1 MPERPSKNRG
11 VSGPERV
18 SSTPTMRDVALA
30 AGVDRSTVS
39 RVFNAAPSRVPIALE
54 TRERVM
60 EAARRLG
67 FRPNPL
73 ARGLAGAR
81 TMLIGA
87 VMRDFSD
94 PFFADAIEALAT
106 EAGNHGYNIVV
117 GGQGRWQEGLSIEKV
132 LETRYCDAVI
142 LVGDL
147 EDQPSLLADL
157 RLLSVPVV
165 ALWQGVSPV
174 EFPSV
179 DVDNHTG
186 TIVGLEHLV
195 ELGHERIA
203 FISASLPGDN
213 RQREQ
218 AYVEFMT
225 EHFGEPPE
233 GYVQRVPNSLGGGET
248 ALQALLSLPLPPT
261 AVATSTDLTAVGV
274 LHAAY
279 AVGGIVPKELSV
291 VGWDDLTISAYTVPG
306 LTTLRMPTREI
317 VAEGVRMAVELSQT
331 PGASREPFTRYFEPT
346 LIVRDSTAP
355 PAAMAKDPAD
365 VQGAMAMINEAAARR
380 AAASATYSTSPDT
393 GEEGAVIQAGQELDT
408 PAADK
413 APEQQTPGS
422 GMTLR
427 PNEVAFAIPVDPSTA
442 VGGALAP
449 GARVSVVAVP
459 NALESGTPIS
469 GALMSTILGT
479 NLTIL
484 ALRTPEGQAFTA
496 VQAGSGVANPPRLGS
511 VVLAIPEAKLAMFA
525 AATVTSTFYLALS
538 EPSGVGT
545 GI

>member
-60 EAARRLG
+60 EAAHRLG

-147 EDQPSLLADL
+147 EDQPSLLGDL

-203 FISASLPGDN
+203 FISASLPGNN

-233 GYVQRVPNSLGGGET
+233 GYIQRVPNSLGGGET

-355 PAAMAKDPAD
+355 PAAMAEDPAAA
-365 VQGAMAMINEAAARR
+365 QGAMIAEAAAQS
-380 AAASATYSTSPDT
+380 AAASAPHSTGPDA
-393 GEEGAVIQAGQELDT
+393 GEESAVKAGQKLET
-408 PAADK
+408 PGADK
-413 APEQQTPGS
+413 APERQAPGS
-422 GMTLR
+422 GMALG

-459 NALESGTPIS
+459 NTLESGAPIS
-469 GALMSTILGT
+469 GAQMSTILGT

-484 ALRTPEGQAFTA
+484 ALRTPEGQAFTT
-496 VQAGSGVANPPRLGS
+496 VQAGSSVANPPRLGS
-511 VVLAIPEAKLAMFA
+511 VVLAIPQAKLAMFA
-525 AATVTSTFYLALS
+525 AATVTSIFYLALS

-545 GI
+545 GS

>member
-1 MPERPSKNRG
+1 
-11 VSGPERV
+11 
-18 SSTPTMRDVALA
+18 MRDVALA
-30 AGVDRSTVS
+30 SGVDRSTVS
-39 RVFNAAPSRVPIALE
+39 RVFNASPSRVPIASE

-67 FRPNPL
+67 YRPNPL

-81 TMLIGA
+81 KMLIGA

-106 EAGNHGYNIVV
+106 EASNHGYNIVV
-117 GGQGRWQEGLSIEKV
+117 GGQGRWQEGLAIDQV

-142 LVGDL
+142 IVGDL
-147 EDQPSLLADL
+147 EDQPSLLGDL
-157 RLLSVPVV
+157 RLLTVPVV

-186 TIVGLEHLV
+186 TILGLEHLV
-195 ELGHERIA
+195 GLGHERIA
-203 FISASLPGDN
+203 FISARLPGDN
-213 RQREQ
+213 LQREK

-225 EHFGEPPE
+225 EHFGPVPE
-233 GYVQRVPNSLGGGET
+233 GYVQRVPNSLSGGSS
-248 ALQALLSLPLPPT
+248 ALHALLKLPVPPT
-261 AVATSTDLTAVGV
+261 AVAASTDLTAVGV

-291 VGWDDLTISAYTVPG
+291 VGWDDLAIAAYTVPG
-306 LTTLRMPTREI
+306 LTTLRMPSREI
-317 VAEGVRMAVELSQT
+317 VAEGVRMAVEYSQN
-331 PGASREPFTRYFEPT
+331 PGAARGPFTRYFEPT

-355 PAAMAKDPAD
+355 PAAMAKDPSA
-365 VQGAMAMINEAAARR
+365 VRGAMTMINDETARR
-380 AAASATYSTSPDT
+380 AAASATHSTGPSA
-393 GEEGAVIQAGQELDT
+393 GEERDAVQAARRLEIRAENM
-408 PAADK
+408 P
-413 APEQQTPGS
+413 PEPQAPGS
-422 GMTLR
+422 DMALR
-427 PNEVAFAIPVDPSTA
+427 PNEVAFAIAVDPSTA

-459 NALESGTPIS
+459 NALKS
-469 GALMSTILGT
+469 GAPTSGAQMSMILGT
-479 NLTIL
+479 DLTIL

-496 VQAGSGVANPPRLGS
+496 VQAGSEVANPPRLGS

-525 AATVTSTFYLALS
+525 AATATSTFYLALS
-538 EPSGVGT
+538 DQGGIGT
-545 GI
+545 KS